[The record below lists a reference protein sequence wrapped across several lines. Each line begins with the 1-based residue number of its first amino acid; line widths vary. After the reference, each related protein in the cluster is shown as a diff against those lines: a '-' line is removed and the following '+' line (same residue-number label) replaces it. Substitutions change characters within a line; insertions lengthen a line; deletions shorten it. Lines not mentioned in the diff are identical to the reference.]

1 MAMKQPYLSVCG
13 KETEPCTESW
23 NICGSLCSMNDII
36 AKQISLP
43 DIEIG
48 DIICFENTGAYCMTE
63 GISLFLS
70 RDIPSVYIKKEDGT
84 YLCVRDSFETFNL
97 NKPNY
102 RKETN

>member
-1 MAMKQPYLSVCG
+1 
-13 KETEPCTESW
+13 
-23 NICGSLCSMNDII
+23 MNDII

-48 DIICFENTGAYCMTE
+48 DVICFENTGAYCMTE

-84 YLCVRDSFETFNL
+84 YLCVRDSFEQTQLQKGNELKWMNL
-97 NKPNY
+97 L
-102 RKETN
+102 RF